1 MDAPT
6 TADKLQI
13 TKEKNNPGQINLS
26 ITVDAAVVERHL
38 RQERSKVAGRLNIPG
53 FRKGKAPASVIDRH
67 YGKERLLEDSITPI
81 ANEIVP
87 QAAEQE
93 GLEITYPP
101 SVSVKTTDPLVIEAI
116 IPLKPSVK
124 INDYSNIRLDE
135 ASPEITE
142 GQVLEAIQNLQA
154 VKTEWKESEGPAVL
168 GDLVTIV
175 SEGLVQG
182 EGAEAEFL
190 SKRERSYLAADD
202 NPNPIKGFAEQLAG
216 MNIGET
222 RTFVL
227 TVPEEHPKVEFVGRE
242 VKFSVTLQD
251 IKRKEVPE
259 ADDDFAKSLGNSE
272 VQTSEEMQEFVRKSL
287 SEKAES
293 KWKSVARQKVVDQ
306 LIDLAEFDI
315 SPVLIDRETR
325 HLLEERQTILSR
337 NNIPYEEY
345 LKQADIS
352 AEEDINRVRK
362 SAENRL
368 KASLAI
374 REFADAEGIE
384 PDREKAE
391 QEFASLEGEEKK
403 VAESDPERIK
413 IAILENLRENAAL
426 ERLVEIAVGKVDSS
440 T

>member
-1 MDAPT
+1 M
-6 TADKLQI
+6 
-13 TKEKNNPGQINLS
+13 
-26 ITVDAAVVERHL
+26 
-38 RQERSKVAGRLNIPG
+38 
-53 FRKGKAPASVIDRH
+53 
-67 YGKERLLEDSITPI
+67 
-81 ANEIVP
+81 
-87 QAAEQE
+87 
-93 GLEITYPP
+93 
-101 SVSVKTTDPLVIEAI
+101 
-116 IPLKPSVK
+116 
-124 INDYSNIRLDE
+124 
-135 ASPEITE
+135 
-142 GQVLEAIQNLQA
+142 
-154 VKTEWKESEGPAVL
+154 
-168 GDLVTIV
+168 
-175 SEGLVQG
+175 QG

-352 AEEDINRVRK
+352 AEEDINRVR
-362 SAENRL
+362 N
-368 KASLAI
+368 I
-374 REFADAEGIE
+374 G
-384 PDREKAE
+384 
-391 QEFASLEGEEKK
+391 
-403 VAESDPERIK
+403 
-413 IAILENLRENAAL
+413 
-426 ERLVEIAVGKVDSS
+426 GKQTKGLIGD
-440 T
+440 